1 LIIEY
6 ARTHGSDI
14 SRFLD
19 FWKETGHNKS
29 VSAPSGQDAVRILT
43 LHKSKGLEFKVTIIP
58 YCNWELNT
66 FNKSFLWCKPNE
78 APFDKL
84 PVLPLSFTSSL
95 GNTIFAEDFFK
106 ETNRQLIDNLNLLYV
121 AFTRAQEALYVFC
134 KDREEGSLKN
144 VSDLTRKV
152 LGKTMYTLG
161 EPPSDGS
168 TAMPI
173 PTVAIIHKTVSLK
186 DISNRVKIAFQGKLL
201 IDPAVNK
208 PSRPV
213 NDGKILHEIFT
224 FIKRREDIKFAVT
237 RLQIQGII
245 AAEDQNRYI
254 RFIEYAMNDLQVST
268 WFTGDWKILNEAEI
282 ILPRGEIKRPD
293 RVMIKGNQTIVIDY
307 KFGTKVETKYQTQV
321 SDYARL
327 LKDMGYPG
335 VNAYLWYVKL
345 GRVVDLKI
353 V

>member
-1 LIIEY
+1 V
-6 ARTHGSDI
+6 
-14 SRFLD
+14 
-19 FWKETGHNKS
+19 S
-29 VSAPSGQDAVRILT
+29 VPSGQDAVRILT

-66 FNKSFLWCKPNE
+66 FNKSFLWCRPNE

-84 PVLPLSFTSSL
+84 PLLPLSFTSHL

-121 AFTRAQEALYVFC
+121 AFTRAQEALYIFC
-134 KDREEGSLKN
+134 KDREEGPLKN
-144 VSDLTRKV
+144 VSDLTRNV
-152 LGKTMYTLG
+152 LCKTMYTLG
-161 EPPSDGS
+161 DPPADVITEGRI
-168 TAMPI
+168 PI
-173 PTVAIIHKTVSLK
+173 ESIIHKAVSLK

-201 IDPAVNK
+201 IDPAVNR

-213 NDGKILHEIFT
+213 NEGKILHEIFT
-224 FIKRREDIKFAVT
+224 FIKCRDDIKFAVT
-237 RLQIQGII
+237 RLQIQGKI

-254 RFIEYAMNDLQVST
+254 RFLEYAMNDLQVST

-282 ILPRGEIKRPD
+282 ILPTGDIKRPD
-293 RVMIKGNQTIVIDY
+293 RVMTKANQTIVIDY

-321 SDYARL
+321 TDYAQL
-327 LKDMGYPG
+327 LRDMGYPG

-345 GRVVDLKI
+345 GRVVDLKTA
-353 V
+353 